1 MDGWIEMAKR
11 TSLALGHCL
20 PRIVVFSH
28 HLLRVLRE
36 MMMAMT
42 MIASSPNNDGR
53 NANANVKEG
62 SISADMTSISGNDT
76 HNVAKEDADLLD
88 SFWLNSFRAGW
99 SVVDGI
105 GRECIGEE
113 ASGTT

>member
-53 NANANVKEG
+53 KANVNVKEEN
-62 SISADMTSISGNDT
+62 ISVDTSSISGNDMG
-76 HNVAKEDADLLD
+76 NVAEIQ
-88 SFWLNSFRAGW
+88 S
-99 SVVDGI
+99 
-105 GRECIGEE
+105 
-113 ASGTT
+113 